1 MMSKAHRA
9 KVTQLKTPYSQSL
22 ADQKSYVRHVHVR
35 RARLIIGVF
44 LVVMV
49 VLTCQLIG
57 AHRSLAKINQNI
69 QTTRVAVKN
78 QRSKNARLEK
88 QLKLLHDPAY
98 TQQIMREK
106 YNYAKKGETIYNFS
120 N

>member
-1 MMSKAHRA
+1 MNKARRGNITHL
-9 KVTQLKTPYSQSL
+9 QTPYSQSL
-22 ADQKSYVRHVHVR
+22 ADGQAYVRHVHVR
-35 RARLIIGVF
+35 RARLILGVF
-44 LVVMV
+44 LVIMV

-69 QTTRVAVKN
+69 HTTKVAVRQQQNKN
-78 QRSKNARLEK
+78 TQLEK
-88 QLKLLHDPAY
+88 ELKLLHNPTY